1 MVVLVQLAVFS
12 AVMALAFAVL
22 WHVFALRAARKDIAL
37 RLLRLHEAPQTALA
51 GNDLIRDTADRPA
64 RLAELLPFRV
74 VLRLL
79 RQSGVKLTPRK
90 IALFALAVGL
100 PSFLLA
106 FWLMSGLLAQLLVA
120 LILALAATVG
130 VLIRLRAQRI
140 ARFLAQMPGAIEVI
154 IRSVN
159 SGHPLVAA
167 IQLVGKEMAEPIGS
181 EFLVLA
187 EKLTFGANLDHSV
200 HAMVEKV
207 GVNEMNLLA
216 VTLTVQSRTGGS
228 LSEVL
233 ENLAEMI
240 RERGIMRAK
249 IRAISAEG
257 RMTAVLMAVFPFML
271 FLIVRSL
278 MPDYF
283 NPLWDSGYGPILLT
297 VLGGLML
304 TGVLILYRLVNFD
317 Y

>member
-51 GNDLIRDTADRPA
+51 GNDLIRDTADRPT

-120 LILALAATVG
+120 LILALAAT
-130 VLIRLRAQRI
+130 
-140 ARFLAQMPGAIEVI
+140 
-154 IRSVN
+154 
-159 SGHPLVAA
+159 
-167 IQLVGKEMAEPIGS
+167 QLVGKEMAEPIGS

-228 LSEVL
+228 LSDVL

-257 RMTAVLMAVFPFML
+257 RMTAVLMAVFPFM
-271 FLIVRSL
+271 S
-278 MPDYF
+278 
-283 NPLWDSGYGPILLT
+283 S
-297 VLGGLML
+297 
-304 TGVLILYRLVNFD
+304 
-317 Y
+317 

>member
-1 MVVLVQLAVFS
+1 
-12 AVMALAFAVL
+12 
-22 WHVFALRAARKDIAL
+22 
-37 RLLRLHEAPQTALA
+37 
-51 GNDLIRDTADRPA
+51 
-64 RLAELLPFRV
+64 
-74 VLRLL
+74 
-79 RQSGVKLTPRK
+79 
-90 IALFALAVGL
+90 
-100 PSFLLA
+100 LLA

-240 RERGIMRAK
+240 RERAIMRAK